1 MRKTVF
7 AAVAATAA
15 LALGGCSNGDKTEE
29 EVIEQSGDEAVVEE
43 VEGDAKLVVWVDE
56 TREKAVQEAADAF
69 EADTGNKVELV
80 KKNFDDIRTDFTT
93 QVPSG
98 HGPDITVGAHDWVGE
113 LVDNAV
119 VAPVELGDA
128 IDDYEESA
136 ISAFQ
141 YDGQMYALPYAIE
154 NVALL
159 RNVDLAPEAPA
170 NWDDVLAM
178 GGEAGTKY
186 QFLIQMNGEAGDP
199 YTFYGLQTSFGS
211 TVFKQNEDGS
221 YTNELNLADGG
232 AEFAQF
238 LADNGTNG
246 TDVFNT
252 DREYD
257 IVLDAFAKGESPFL
271 VGGPWMLDTI
281 NEHDVNVAVDP
292 IPSAGGQEA
301 RPFAGVQGFYL
312 SAQSKNPLLA
322 TDFMVNYL
330 GNEEIQLAMYEAGG
344 RPPAL
349 KAAAEIAAEDPI
361 TEGFMKAGA
370 NALPMPAIPEMGE
383 VWDPWGKTEA
393 AIVDGKEADPAAAWE
408 AMIADIQSKIE

>member
-1 MRKTVF
+1 MRKSVF

-15 LALGGCSNGDKTEE
+15 LALGGCASGDKEE
-29 EVIEQSGDEAVVEE
+29 EVVVEQSGDEAVEE
-43 VEGDAKLVVWVDE
+43 VVEGDGKLVVWVDE
-56 TREKAVQEAADAF
+56 TREKPVKEAAEAF
-69 EADTGNKVELV
+69 EADTGNKIEIVQ
-80 KKNFDDIRTDFTT
+80 KNFDDIKTDFTT

-128 IDDYEESA
+128 ADEFEEA
-136 ISAFQ
+136 AVSAFQ
-141 YDGQMYALPYAIE
+141 YDGQLYALPYAIE

-159 RNVDLAPEAPA
+159 RNVELAPEAPT
-170 NWDDVLAM
+170 NWDEVLQM
-178 GGEAGTKY
+178 GEEAGSKY
-186 QFLIQMNGEAGDP
+186 KFLIQMNGEGGDP
-199 YTFYGLQTSFGS
+199 YTFYALQTSFGS
-211 TVFKQNEDGS
+211 TVFKQNDDGS
-221 YTNELNLADGG
+221 YTSELNLADGG
-232 AEFAQF
+232 AEFANF
-238 LADNGTNG
+238 LAENGSNG
-246 TDVFNT
+246 TDAFNT

-257 IVLDAFAKGESPFL
+257 IVLDAFSKGESPFL

-281 NEHDVNVAVDP
+281 NEHGIDVAVDA

-312 SAQSKNPLLA
+312 SSQSENPLLA

-330 GNEEIQLAMYEAGG
+330 GNEDIQYAMYEAGG

-349 KAAAEIAAEDPI
+349 KAAAEKAAQDPI
-361 TEGFMKAGA
+361 TEGFMAAGKD
-370 NALPMPAIPEMGE
+370 ALPMPAIPEMGE

>member
-1 MRKTVF
+1 MRKSVI

-15 LALGGCSNGDKTEE
+15 LALAGCSSGDKTEE
-29 EVIEQSGDEAVVEE
+29 VVVEQSGDEEIAEE
-43 VEGDAKLVVWVDE
+43 VSGDGALTVWVDE
-56 TREKAVQEAADAF
+56 TREAAVKAAADAF
-69 EADTGNKVELV
+69 EADTGNKVDLV
-80 KKNFDDIRTDFTT
+80 KKNFEDIRADFTT

-113 LVDNAV
+113 LVSNAV

-128 IDDYEESA
+128 VSDFEDAA

-141 YDGQMYALPYAIE
+141 YDGQLYALPYAIE

-159 RNVDLAPEAPA
+159 RNVDLAPEAPTT
-170 NWDDVLAM
+170 WDEAM
-178 GGEAGTKY
+178 AAADAADTKY
-186 QFLIQMNGEAGDP
+186 KFLVQMNGEGGDP

-211 TVFKQNEDGS
+211 TVFKQNDDGS
-221 YTNELNLADGG
+221 YTSELNLAEGG
-232 AEFAQF
+232 DAFAAF
-238 LADNGTNG
+238 LAENGHDG

-271 VGGPWMLDTI
+271 IGGPWMLDTI
-281 NEHDVNVAVDP
+281 QEHDVNLSVDA
-292 IPSAGGQEA
+292 IPSAGGEAA

-312 SAQSKNPLLA
+312 SSQSENPLLA

-330 GNEEIQLAMYEAGG
+330 GDEDVQLAMYEAGG

-349 KAAAEIAAEDPI
+349 KSAAAIAADDPI
-361 TEGFMKAGA
+361 TAGFMAAGA
-370 NALPMPAIPEMGE
+370 EALPMPAIPEMNE

-393 AIVDGKEADPAAAWE
+393 AIVAGKESDPAAAW
-408 AMIADIQSKIE
+408 ASMIEEIQAKIQ